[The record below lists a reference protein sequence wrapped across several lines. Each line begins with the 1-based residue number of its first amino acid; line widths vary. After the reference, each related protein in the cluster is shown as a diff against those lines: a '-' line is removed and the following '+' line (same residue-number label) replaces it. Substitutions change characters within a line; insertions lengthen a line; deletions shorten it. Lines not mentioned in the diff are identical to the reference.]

1 MTMVPRC
8 PDCMGRQCPS
18 LSDSLATCPE
28 RQARNLTARY
38 MELASTPDGRLEL
51 ARTLAECVIRLDALE
66 KHIAENPKA

>member
-1 MTMVPRC
+1 
-8 PDCMGRQCPS
+8 
-18 LSDSLATCPE
+18 
-28 RQARNLTARY
+28 